1 MAAFIQRLFRN
12 RKDSAPQPSAKK
24 QEPPVSDKAPSGS
37 GQDEVRAR
45 QLAQLATGPAAKQ
58 LLEDLAIRG
67 VTADIRLTA
76 AEQLE
81 DREALTRVRKAARN
95 RDKGVY
101 QTVHRKIQTIRER
114 EEQEQSIREAVARV
128 LRNAREQA
136 RSEDPKMYSARLE
149 ALLGRWKELEASA
162 TQEETT
168 EFLGA
173 VQQCRKRLAGIEH
186 QEAEARR
193 HKEQHAQRA
202 ETLVLLEDTLQSLK
216 NQEQDASLSALDA
229 LQKTQENRWLE
240 ATRETQVE
248 KQEQKQYESLM
259 LTLRSYIS
267 ALRQCQ
273 QYVDTLASW
282 QQQAQ
287 RPDNRE
293 LQDLIKVINWPKGF
307 SKPALLR
314 GLEEMAGQ
322 PAVASPSAAT
332 TDPEASKQLAKKLEQ
347 TLAQLETALE
357 ARQLRE
363 SRQCFK
369 TAQNQYRGLDSRRQ
383 RHYQSR
389 LQLLSGQLRELDD
402 WQGFVTQPKQ
412 ISLCEQMEYLADQPM
427 EPELKAEKI
436 KELQNEWKALGG
448 SSDRPL
454 WNRFKAASDKAF
466 EPCKE
471 YFSAKSG
478 LKQVN
483 LQKRMAICDELAAF
497 LDTADWAAVDWKQV
511 ERIHRVARQE
521 WKEAWPVE
529 FRDNRSV
536 QKRFDT
542 LLKAMEK
549 PLNEER
555 TRNEEAKQAIVT
567 KAEALADHE
576 PLQEAIELAKTLQQE
591 WKAVGIT
598 RHRQDRKLWQAFR
611 TACDA
616 IFERRDSR
624 RNKQQENARQ
634 ADRQASSVLEQT
646 RSVTREAGAEAL
658 ENALIEI
665 GALQELPVSAE
676 IHKQIRDEQQRLR
689 GARQQTARAE
699 QIRQWQHQVRARLTG
714 RPNTGHAPAHWP
726 SLADQVKGISA
737 RELVIK
743 AEILTGLESPES
755 DQSLRMELQVQRL
768 ASGLGSSNQETTDP
782 ARAMEALVA
791 YWCLS
796 LPGEELSDDKAERL
810 TVALEKLPA
819 A

>member
-24 QEPPVSDKAPSGS
+24 QEPPASDKAPSGS
-37 GQDEVRAR
+37 GQDEVRAS
-45 QLAQLATGPAAKQ
+45 QLAQLATSPTTEQ
-58 LLEDLAIRG
+58 LEDLAIRG
-67 VTADIRLTA
+67 VTADIRFKA

-81 DREALTRVRKAARN
+81 DREALARVRKAARN

-101 QTVHRKIQTIRER
+101 QTVRRKIQTIREQ

-149 ALLGRWKELEASA
+149 ALLRHWKELEASA
-162 TQEETT
+162 TPEETT

-173 VQQCRKRLAGIEH
+173 IQQCRERLAGIQH
-186 QEAEARR
+186 QETETRR

-202 ETLVLLEDTLQSLK
+202 ETLALLEDTLQSLK

-240 ATRETQVE
+240 ATRDTQVE

-267 ALRQCQ
+267 ALRQCRQ
-273 QYVDTLASW
+273 HVDTLTSW
-282 QQQAQ
+282 QQQGH

-314 GLEEMAGQ
+314 ALEEMADQ
-322 PAVASPSAAT
+322 PAVARPAAAT

-347 TLAQLETALE
+347 TLTQLEAALE

-363 SRQCFK
+363 SRQWFK
-369 TAQNQYRGLDSRRQ
+369 TAQNQYRELDSGRQ
-383 RHYQSR
+383 RHYQPR
-389 LQLLSGQLRELDD
+389 LQLLGGQLRELSD
-402 WQGFVTQPKQ
+402 WQGFATEPKQ

-483 LQKRMAICDELAAF
+483 LQKRTAICDELAAF

-536 QKRFDT
+536 QKRFDA

-549 PLNEER
+549 PLDEER
-555 TRNEEAKQAIVT
+555 TRNEETKQAIVA

-616 IFERRDSR
+616 IFERRDAR
-624 RNKQQENARQ
+624 RDKQQEQARQ
-634 ADRQASSVLEQT
+634 ADQQASAVLEQT

-658 ENALIEI
+658 ESALVEI
-665 GALQELPVSAE
+665 GTLQELPVSGE
-676 IHKQIRDEQQRLR
+676 IQKQVRDEQQRLR
-689 GARQQTARAE
+689 GAQQQIARAT
-699 QIRQWQHQVRARLTG
+699 QIRQWQHQVRARLTDLS
-714 RPNTGHAPAHWP
+714 HSDDAPAHWP
-726 SLADQVKGISA
+726 SLADQVKDLSA

-743 AEILTGLESPES
+743 AEILTGLESPEP

-768 ASGLGSSNQETTDP
+768 ANGLGGSNQEPSDP
-782 ARAMEALVA
+782 ARTMEALVA
-791 YWCLS
+791 RWCLS

-810 TVALEKLPA
+810 AVALEKLPA